1 MEKFQKEKIK
11 LGSMVQSTGS
21 NKVKTAVFISG
32 KGSNLNS
39 LLKFSVLKK
48 SPISISI
55 IISNNPKAKGLN
67 YSKIFN
73 TKKKIFNFKEKKVV
87 EKKILF
93 ELKKR
98 KIKLICLA
106 GFMKILS
113 KSFIKNFNG
122 TILNIHP
129 SLLPKFKGLNT
140 HVRVLKKKEKYSGC
154 TVHFVNTKL
163 DSGKIILQKRVKIKK
178 NETSKTLAKKIL
190 IEEHKLYPKAIMKIF
205 SL

>member
-73 TKKKIFNFKEKKVV
+73 TKKKY
-87 EKKILF
+87 LT
-93 ELKKR
+93 LKR
-98 KIKLICLA
+98 K
-106 GFMKILS
+106 
-113 KSFIKNFNG
+113 
-122 TILNIHP
+122 
-129 SLLPKFKGLNT
+129 
-140 HVRVLKKKEKYSGC
+140 R
-154 TVHFVNTKL
+154 
-163 DSGKIILQKRVKIKK
+163 
-178 NETSKTLAKKIL
+178 
-190 IEEHKLYPKAIMKIF
+190 
-205 SL
+205 